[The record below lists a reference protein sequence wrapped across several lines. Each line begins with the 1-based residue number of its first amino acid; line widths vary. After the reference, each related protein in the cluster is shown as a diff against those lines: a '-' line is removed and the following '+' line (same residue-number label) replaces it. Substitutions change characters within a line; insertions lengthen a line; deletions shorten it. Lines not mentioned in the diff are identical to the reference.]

1 MSLICVL
8 RTCVSRTCVRES
20 NGGTRSGRTSD
31 TNMRVCMC
39 ACVHVCMCACVCQRE
54 RMCAQPWCWA
64 EQSSRDTRRVHTAV
78 GGRPC
83 ASARHLSSVC
93 VCVCVC
99 VCGAGEEEGR
109 VMERGKCVLR
119 VVCVTNLCVRRR
131 RREENDG
138 KRKEREKITVVH
150 WYYCPRE
157 QPTVGFRV

>member
-1 MSLICVL
+1 
-8 RTCVSRTCVRES
+8 
-20 NGGTRSGRTSD
+20 
-31 TNMRVCMC
+31 MC
-39 ACVHVCMCACVCQRE
+39 AALVLGR
-54 RMCAQPWCWA
+54 A
-64 EQSSRDTRRVHTAV
+64 EQQRHKTRAH
-78 GGRPC
+78 GRRWPPVRLRS
-83 ASARHLSSVC
+83 ASLLRVC

-157 QPTVGFRV
+157 QPTVGFRVTV